1 MKVLSKL
8 ALLSRFGISFA
19 IFVFKPN
26 SIFEGGQFRWVNE
39 RRPKMTKELDLDY
52 KGDFFSARS
61 LEEIAVVELKENLLF
76 YATDL
81 GAKEEMLS
89 YLELVSRSEPIKVLV
104 IFSSPRK
111 TGCEEYFEFYRQ
123 ASEGELDRNAI
134 TRMYY
139 AVDQFILK
147 IVEMDKIVVHADSGK
162 VIPIFLNVSLACD
175 YRIVANNTVFQNPCL
190 QLGLVPKGGG
200 AFFLSKM
207 LGLSKASELML
218 SEREVTAEE
227 ALRLG
232 LVNEVVPFEKLEE
245 ATLKIAREFAQ
256 KPSSTLL
263 GVKRLLNYS
272 IKDLADYLE
281 LENRVLLRIAGPL
294 F

>member
-1 MKVLSKL
+1 
-8 ALLSRFGISFA
+8 
-19 IFVFKPN
+19 
-26 SIFEGGQFRWVNE
+26 
-39 RRPKMTKELDLDY
+39 
-52 KGDFFSARS
+52 
-61 LEEIAVVELKENLLF
+61 
-76 YATDL
+76 
-81 GAKEEMLS
+81 
-89 YLELVSRSEPIKVLV
+89 
-104 IFSSPRK
+104 
-111 TGCEEYFEFYRQ
+111 
-123 ASEGELDRNAI
+123 
-134 TRMYY
+134 MYY

-245 ATLKIAREFAQ
+245 ATLKIAREFAR

>member
-1 MKVLSKL
+1 
-8 ALLSRFGISFA
+8 
-19 IFVFKPN
+19 
-26 SIFEGGQFRWVNE
+26 
-39 RRPKMTKELDLDY
+39 MTNELDLDY
-52 KGDFFSARS
+52 RGDFFSAKR
-61 LEEIAVVELKENLLF
+61 LEEIAIVRFRENLLF
-76 YATDL
+76 YTTDL

-89 YLELVSRSEPIKVLV
+89 YLELVSISEPIKVLV
-104 IFSSPRK
+104 IFSSPHK
-111 TGCEEYFEFYRQ
+111 TGCKEYFEFYRQ
-123 ASEGELDRNAI
+123 ASEGEPDRNAI

-147 IVEMDKIVVHADSGK
+147 IVQLDKIVVHADSGK

-175 YRIVANNTVFQNPCL
+175 YRVVANNTVFQNPCL

-207 LGLSKASELML
+207 LGVSKASELML
-218 SEREVTAEE
+218 SDKEVTAQE

-232 LVNEVVPFEKLEE
+232 LVNEVVPFENLEE

-256 KPSSTLL
+256 KPTSTLL

-272 IKDLADYLE
+272 IKDLAEYLE

>member
-1 MKVLSKL
+1 
-8 ALLSRFGISFA
+8 
-19 IFVFKPN
+19 
-26 SIFEGGQFRWVNE
+26 
-39 RRPKMTKELDLDY
+39 MTKELDLDY

-104 IFSSPRK
+104 IFSYPRK